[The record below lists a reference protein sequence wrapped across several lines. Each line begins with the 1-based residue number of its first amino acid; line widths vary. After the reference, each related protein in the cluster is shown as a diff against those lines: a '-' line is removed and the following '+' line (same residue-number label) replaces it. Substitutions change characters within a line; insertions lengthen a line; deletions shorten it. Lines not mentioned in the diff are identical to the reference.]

1 MPVFLQVLILS
12 AIWGSSFLFM
22 RLAAPAFGPVPL
34 VLFRTAL
41 AALCL
46 SPWLLR
52 SDYRTLFRRHAGA
65 LLFVGV
71 MNSAVPFSLLS
82 FAMLSL
88 EAGFT
93 SLINA
98 TTPLFT
104 ALVGWAWYRFPL
116 RRLQVLGLAL
126 GFAGVLVLAWGR
138 MSFKPGG
145 SGWAVLAGL
154 AACVCYG
161 IAAHY
166 ARRHLVG
173 VPAPVVTMG
182 SMAGAAISLVPLGW
196 WEWPAMTPS
205 PTAWGCALALGV
217 ACTALAYFIYYSIL
231 ANAGPT
237 TATAVTFV
245 VPAFAVLWGTL
256 FLHESLT
263 LRVLG
268 GMGVTLLGTAF
279 TTGLIGSDSKR

>member
-1 MPVFLQVLILS
+1 
-12 AIWGSSFLFM
+12 
-22 RLAAPAFGPVPL
+22 
-34 VLFRTAL
+34 
-41 AALCL
+41 
-46 SPWLLR
+46 
-52 SDYRTLFRRHAGA
+52 
-65 LLFVGV
+65 
-71 MNSAVPFSLLS
+71 MNSAVPFCLLS

-104 ALVGWAWYRFPL
+104 ALVGWAWYRYPL
-116 RRLQVLGLAL
+116 RRTQVLGLAL
-126 GFAGVLVLAWGR
+126 GFAGVLILAWGR
-138 MSFKPGG
+138 MSFRPGG

-154 AACVCYG
+154 AACFCYG
-161 IAAHY
+161 IAAHF
-166 ARRHLVG
+166 ARRHLAG

-182 SMAGAAISLVPLGW
+182 SMAGAAISLVPFAW
-196 WEWPAMTPS
+196 WQWPVVSPS
-205 PTAWGCALALGV
+205 PVAWECALALGI
-217 ACTALAYFIYYSIL
+217 ACTAFAYFIYYSIL
-231 ANAGPT
+231 AHAGPT

-263 LRVLG
+263 WRMLT

-279 TTGLIGSDSKR
+279 TTGLIGRGSKR